1 MHIKTLIRQTDGDSR
16 SHCGFAHTTF
26 AHQHNQTV
34 FTAGDIINQDR
45 QRHILWLVLWALFR
59 KRCYLSVFVEQAFQC
74 GYTNH
79 VQRLQV

>member
-34 FTAGDIINQDR
+34 FTAGDIINRGQTTTYSLACSVGFVQEAMLS
-45 QRHILWLVLWALFR
+45 QRVR
-59 KRCYLSVFVEQAFQC
+59 
-74 GYTNH
+74 
-79 VQRLQV
+79 